1 MYTNTGYMNLT
12 EEELENMKVPLRVNS
27 CGVYRLV
34 SLNVMSTFRP
44 LGRSD
49 YQLLYIASGKAFF
62 TFNGTVTEVS
72 EGSMVLYPPH
82 TSQQYAY
89 YLNDKTEV
97 YWLHFTGSESA
108 TLTEESGFTESHILY
123 TGISSKYQEL
133 FLSVIREIQLTRP
146 SFEELSA
153 LYLKQLFL
161 LLRRIREEG
170 GFKKTEIQKQ
180 MEKAVRFF
188 HENLANNIEVETYAR
203 ELHMS
208 TCWFIRCFKE
218 YSGMPP
224 GRYLT
229 DIRIK
234 KAKELLESTD
244 YSIGEIGGIIGYENP
259 LYFSRIFKKTAGV
272 SPAEYRKA
280 AR

>member
-12 EEELENMKVPLRVNS
+12 EDELENGKVPLRINS

-34 SLNVMSTFRP
+34 SLPVMSTFRP

-49 YQLLYIASGKAFF
+49 YQLLYIAAGKAFF
-62 TFNGTVTEVS
+62 TFDGTVTEVS
-72 EGSMVLYPPH
+72 EGNMVLYPPH
-82 TSQQYAY
+82 IPQQYAY
-89 YLNDKTEV
+89 YINDKPEV
-97 YWLHFTGSESA
+97 YWLHFTGSEAGS
-108 TLTEESGFTESHILY
+108 LTREAGFPENKVMY

-133 FLSVIREIQLTRP
+133 FLSVIREVQLTRP

-161 LLRRIREEG
+161 LLKRIKEEG
-170 GFKKTEIQKQ
+170 GFKKTEIQKE

-188 HENLANNIEVETYAR
+188 HENLAKNIEVEAYAKQ
-203 ELHMS
+203 LHMS
-208 TCWFIRCFKE
+208 TCWFIRSFRE
-218 YSGMPP
+218 YAGMPP

-229 DIRIK
+229 EIRIK

-244 YSIGEIGGIIGYENP
+244 YSVGEIGGIIGYENP

>member
-1 MYTNTGYMNLT
+1 MYTNTSYMNLA
-12 EEELENMKVPLRVNS
+12 EDELEDTKIPLRVNS
-27 CGVYRLV
+27 CGIYRLV
-34 SLNVMSTFRP
+34 SLSVMSTSRP

-49 YQLLYIASGKAFF
+49 YQLLYVAAGKAFF
-62 TFNGTVTEVS
+62 TFDGTVTEVS
-72 EGSMVLYPPH
+72 EGSMVLYSPH
-82 TSQQYAY
+82 TPQQYAY
-89 YLNDKTEV
+89 YLDDKPEV
-97 YWLHFTGSESA
+97 YWLHFTGSEAPS
-108 TLTEESGFTESHILY
+108 LTREAGFWGNRIIY
-123 TGISSKYQEL
+123 AGISSKYQEL
-133 FLSVIREIQLTRP
+133 FLSVIREIQLTSP

-153 LYLKQLFL
+153 LYLRQLFL
-161 LLRRIREEG
+161 LLKRIREEG
-170 GFKKTEIQKQ
+170 GFKKTDIQKE

-188 HENLANNIEVETYAR
+188 HENLANNIEIEAYAR

-208 TCWFIRCFKE
+208 TCWFIRSFKE

-229 DIRIK
+229 DIRIR

-244 YSIGEIGGIIGYENP
+244 YSVGEIGGIIGYENP

>member
-1 MYTNTGYMNLT
+1 MNLT

-82 TSQQYAY
+82 TPQQYAY

-108 TLTEESGFTESHILY
+108 TLTKEAGFNESHILY

>member
-12 EEELENMKVPLRVNS
+12 EDELENGKIPLRINS

-34 SLNVMSTFRP
+34 SLPVMSTSRP
-44 LGRSD
+44 FGRSD
-49 YQLLYIASGKAFF
+49 YQLLYIAAGKVFF
-62 TFNGTVTEVS
+62 TFKETITEVS
-72 EGSMVLYPPH
+72 EGNMVLYLPH
-82 TSQQYAY
+82 TPQQYAY
-89 YLNDKTEV
+89 YINDKPEV
-97 YWLHFTGSESA
+97 YWLHFTGSEAAS
-108 TLTEESGFTESHILY
+108 LTREAGFTENQILY

-146 SFEELSA
+146 SFEEMSA

-161 LLRRIREEG
+161 FLRRIREEG
-170 GFKKTEIQKQ
+170 GVKKTEIQKQ

-188 HENLANNIEVETYAR
+188 HENLANNIEIEAYAR

-208 TCWFIRCFKE
+208 TCWFIRSFKE

-229 DIRIK
+229 DIRIR

-244 YSIGEIGGIIGYENP
+244 YSVGEIGGIIGYENP

>member
-12 EEELENMKVPLRVNS
+12 EDELENTKIPLRVNS

-34 SLNVMSTFRP
+34 SLPVMSTFRP

-49 YQLLYIASGKAFF
+49 YQLLYIAAGKAFF
-62 TFNGTVTEVS
+62 TIDGTATEVS
-72 EGSMVLYPPH
+72 EGSMVLYLPH
-82 TSQQYAY
+82 TPQQYAY
-89 YLNDKTEV
+89 YINDKPEV
-97 YWLHFTGSESA
+97 YWLHFTGSEAAS
-108 TLTEESGFTESHILY
+108 LTREAGFTEKQVLY

-133 FLSVIREIQLTRP
+133 FLSVIREVQLTRP
-146 SFEELSA
+146 SYEELSA

-161 LLRRIREEG
+161 LLKRIREEG
-170 GFKKTEIQKQ
+170 GFQKTEIQKE

-188 HENLANNIEVETYAR
+188 HENLAKNIQVEAYAR
-203 ELHMS
+203 QLHMS
-208 TCWFIRCFKE
+208 TCWFIRSFRE
-218 YSGMPP
+218 YAGMPP

-229 DIRIK
+229 DIRIR

>member
-12 EEELENMKVPLRVNS
+12 DDQLESMKNPLRVNS

-34 SLNVMSTFRP
+34 SLPIMSTFRP

-49 YQLLYIASGKAFF
+49 YQLLYIAAGKAFF
-62 TFNGTVTEVS
+62 TFDGSITEVS

-82 TSQQYAY
+82 TPQQYAY
-89 YLNDKTEV
+89 YIDDKPEV
-97 YWLHFTGSESA
+97 YWLHFTGSDA
-108 TLTEESGFTESHILY
+108 GTLTSEAGFSETHILY
-123 TGISSKYQEL
+123 TGISSKYPEL

-153 LYLKQLFL
+153 LYLKQLFIL
-161 LLRRIREEG
+161 LKRIKEEG
-170 GFKKTEIQKQ
+170 GFKKTEIQKE

-188 HENLANNIEVETYAR
+188 HENLANNIEIEAYAR
-203 ELHMS
+203 QLHMS
-208 TCWFIRCFKE
+208 TCWFIRSFKE
-218 YSGMPP
+218 YAGMPP

-229 DIRIK
+229 DIRIR

-244 YSIGEIGGIIGYENP
+244 YSVGEIGGIIGYDNP

>member
-12 EEELENMKVPLRVNS
+12 EDELENTKIPLRVNS

-34 SLNVMSTFRP
+34 SLPVMSTFRP

-49 YQLLYIASGKAFF
+49 YQLLYIAAGKAFF
-62 TFNGTVTEVS
+62 TIDGTASEIS

-82 TSQQYAY
+82 TPQQYAY
-89 YLNDKTEV
+89 YLNDKPEV
-97 YWLHFTGSESA
+97 YWLHFTGSEAAS
-108 TLTEESGFTESHILY
+108 LTREAGFTENQVLY

-133 FLSVIREIQLTRP
+133 FLSVIREVQLTRT

-153 LYLKQLFL
+153 LYLKQLFIL
-161 LLRRIREEG
+161 LKRIREEG
-170 GFKKTEIQKQ
+170 GFQKTEIQKE

-188 HENLANNIEVETYAR
+188 HENLAKNIQVEAYAR
-203 ELHMS
+203 QLHMS
-208 TCWFIRCFKE
+208 TCWFIRSFRE
-218 YSGMPP
+218 YAGMPP

-229 DIRIK
+229 DIRIR

-244 YSIGEIGGIIGYENP
+244 YSIGEIGGITGYENP

>member
-82 TSQQYAY
+82 TPQQYSY

-108 TLTEESGFTESHILY
+108 TLTKEAGFNESHILY

-272 SPAEYRKA
+272 SAAEYRKA

>member
-12 EEELENMKVPLRVNS
+12 EDELENVKVPLRVNS

-34 SLNVMSTFRP
+34 SLPVMSTFRP

-62 TFNGTVTEVS
+62 TNDGTATEVS
-72 EGSMVLYPPH
+72 EGSMVLYLPQTP
-82 TSQQYAY
+82 QQYAY
-89 YLNDKTEV
+89 YINDKPEV
-97 YWLHFTGSESA
+97 YWLHFTGSEAAS
-108 TLTEESGFTESHILY
+108 LTIEAGFTESQVLY

-133 FLSVIREIQLTRP
+133 FLSIIREVQLTRP
-146 SFEELSA
+146 SFEEMSA
-153 LYLKQLFL
+153 LYLNQLFL
-161 LLRRIREEG
+161 LLKRVREEG
-170 GFKKTEIQKQ
+170 GFKKTEIQKE

-188 HENLANNIEVETYAR
+188 HENLAKNIEVDAYAKQ
-203 ELHMS
+203 LHMS
-208 TCWFIRCFKE
+208 TCWFIRSFKE
-218 YSGMPP
+218 YAGTPP

-229 DIRIK
+229 EIRIK

>member
-1 MYTNTGYMNLT
+1 
-12 EEELENMKVPLRVNS
+12 
-27 CGVYRLV
+27 
-34 SLNVMSTFRP
+34 
-44 LGRSD
+44 
-49 YQLLYIASGKAFF
+49 
-62 TFNGTVTEVS
+62 
-72 EGSMVLYPPH
+72 MVLYLPH
-82 TSQQYAY
+82 TPQQYAY
-89 YLNDKTEV
+89 YINDKPEV
-97 YWLHFTGSESA
+97 YWLHFTGSEAAS
-108 TLTEESGFTESHILY
+108 LTREAGFTENQVLY

-133 FLSVIREIQLTRP
+133 FLSVIREVQLTRP

-161 LLRRIREEG
+161 LLKRIREEG
-170 GFKKTEIQKQ
+170 GFKKTEIQKE

-188 HENLANNIEVETYAR
+188 HENLAKNIEVEAYAKQ
-203 ELHMS
+203 LHMS
-208 TCWFIRCFKE
+208 TCWFIRSFKE
-218 YSGMPP
+218 YAGMPP

-229 DIRIK
+229 DIRIR

-244 YSIGEIGGIIGYENP
+244 YSIGEIGGIVGYENP

>member
-12 EEELENMKVPLRVNS
+12 EEELENMKVPLRVYS

-49 YQLLYIASGKAFF
+49 YQLLYIASGIAFF

-72 EGSMVLYPPH
+72 VGSMVLYPPH

>member
-12 EEELENMKVPLRVNS
+12 EDELENNIIPLRVNS

-34 SLNVMSTFRP
+34 SLPVMSTFRP

-49 YQLLYIASGKAFF
+49 YQLLYISAGKAFF
-62 TFNGTVTEVS
+62 TIDGTVTEIS
-72 EGSMVLYPPH
+72 EGSMVLFPPH
-82 TSQQYAY
+82 TPQQYSY
-89 YLNDKTEV
+89 YINNKPEV
-97 YWLHFTGSESA
+97 YWVHFTGSEA
-108 TLTEESGFTESHILY
+108 QPLTKEAGFLNNRLLY
-123 TGISSKYQEL
+123 TGISSRYQEL
-133 FLSVIREIQLTRP
+133 FLSIIREVQLTRP

-170 GFKKTEIQKQ
+170 GVKKTELQKQ
-180 MEKAVRFF
+180 MEKTVRYF
-188 HENLANNIEVETYAR
+188 HENLANNIEIETYAR
-203 ELHMS
+203 QLHMS
-208 TCWFIRCFKE
+208 TCWFIRSFRE
-218 YSGMPP
+218 YAGMPP

-229 DIRIK
+229 EIRIK

-244 YSIGEIGGIIGYENP
+244 YSVGEIGGIIGYENP

>member
-1 MYTNTGYMNLT
+1 MYTNTGYMNLM
-12 EEELENMKVPLRVNS
+12 EDELENTKIPLRVNS

-34 SLNVMSTFRP
+34 SLPVMSTFRP

-49 YQLLYIASGKAFF
+49 YQLLYIAAGKAFF
-62 TFNGTVTEVS
+62 TIDGTATEVS
-72 EGSMVLYPPH
+72 EGSMVLYLPH
-82 TSQQYAY
+82 TPQQYAY
-89 YLNDKTEV
+89 YINDKPVV
-97 YWLHFTGSESA
+97 YWLHFTGSEASA
-108 TLTEESGFTESHILY
+108 LTKEAGFSENQVLY

-133 FLSVIREIQLTRP
+133 FLSVIREVQLTRP

-161 LLRRIREEG
+161 LLIRVREEG
-170 GFKKTEIQKQ
+170 GVKKTEIQKE

-188 HENLANNIEVETYAR
+188 HENLAKNIEVEAFAKQ
-203 ELHMS
+203 LHMS
-208 TCWFIRCFKE
+208 TCWFIRSFRE
-218 YSGMPP
+218 YAGMPP

-229 DIRIK
+229 DIRIR

-244 YSIGEIGGIIGYENP
+244 YSVGEIGGIIGYENP

>member
-12 EEELENMKVPLRVNS
+12 EDELENTKIPLRVNS

-34 SLNVMSTFRP
+34 SLPVMSTFRP

-49 YQLLYIASGKAFF
+49 YQLLYIAAGKAFF
-62 TFNGTVTEVS
+62 TIDGIATEVS
-72 EGSMVLYPPH
+72 EGSMVLYLPH
-82 TSQQYAY
+82 TPQQYAY
-89 YLNDKTEV
+89 YINDKPEV
-97 YWLHFTGSESA
+97 YWLHFTGSEAAS
-108 TLTEESGFTESHILY
+108 LTREAGFTEKQVLY

-133 FLSVIREIQLTRP
+133 FLSVIREVQLTRP
-146 SFEELSA
+146 SYEELSA

-161 LLRRIREEG
+161 LLKRIREEG
-170 GFKKTEIQKQ
+170 GFQKTEIQKE

-188 HENLANNIEVETYAR
+188 HENLAKNIQVEAYAR
-203 ELHMS
+203 QLHMS
-208 TCWFIRCFKE
+208 TCWFIRSFRE
-218 YSGMPP
+218 YAGMPP

-229 DIRIK
+229 DIRIR